1 MAARIPTTDPFSPR
15 SVPMKVLVLGFCRT
29 GTASMRAALA
39 VLGYGNTHHIGCVMA
54 NPSEIDGWTA
64 AIEAKFHGKG
74 KAYGRNEWDRLLGEF
89 QAVADVPGILFA
101 EELIHS
107 YPDAQVILTM
117 RDPDRWWKSFR
128 DTLLVMLGGKNTRL
142 ARWLDP
148 HGYGRFVPFAR
159 RNLEILLGP
168 LDVMDE
174 TDAKVRYAAYYHNIR
189 RLVPP
194 NRLLEHEMG
203 EGWGRLCEFLRKDVP
218 DVSFPHRN
226 DAKMIL
232 EGSRRQMWGIYRR
245 TAVRLLA
252 PAAVLMTIFLA
263 NYVRRV

>member
-54 NPSEIDGWTA
+54 SPSEIDGWTA

-101 EELIHS
+101 EELIHA

-128 DTLLVMLGGKNTRL
+128 DTLLVVLGGKNTRL

-174 TDAKVRYAAYYHNIR
+174 TDAKVRYARITTIS
-189 RLVPP
+189 
-194 NRLLEHEMG
+194 G
-203 EGWGRLCEFLRKDVP
+203 GWL
-218 DVSFPHRN
+218 
-226 DAKMIL
+226 
-232 EGSRRQMWGIYRR
+232 RR
-245 TAVRLLA
+245 TAFWSTRWARVGEGCVNFCGKMCPTSRFRTGT
-252 PAAVLMTIFLA
+252 M
-263 NYVRRV
+263 RR